1 MAKQQFSKQNLELIQ
16 TNAQLGA
23 QLRRTEAECE
33 RLMNQN
39 VGLHAK
45 LAELRTLAWTQQRRL
60 AHQST
65 AQRHIASHAT
75 VSGRGGEE
83 SEGRSIYGLVNGRDR
98 KSSTFM
104 IHPTTLSGF

>member
-1 MAKQQFSKQNLELIQ
+1 KQQFSKQNLELIQ

-65 AQRHIASHAT
+65 AQRHITSHAT
-75 VSGRGGEE
+75 ELVGSVQFRSTGEE
-83 SEGRSIYGLVNGRDR
+83 QSDGV
-98 KSSTFM
+98 SSNESL
-104 IHPTTLSGF
+104 I